1 MNPHIRC
8 ELENDETIVT
18 IMTTGNITIHVDIS
32 IETTDPH
39 CVVFAL
45 SFRPCLIVNTKLT
58 FVLLFR
64 VSCFAQHKTEPCV
77 SHLLRKFQFQRLPFE
92 CDIKDRLVVKD

>member
-58 FVLLFR
+58 FVLLFSL
-64 VSCFAQHKTEPCV
+64 SCSAQHILNHAYHIYCENFNSNVC
-77 SHLLRKFQFQRLPFE
+77 PFSAMSKPDW
-92 CDIKDRLVVKD
+92 C